1 MTTIMTDRL
10 KTLTISFGMLLIVLG
25 LMAIFL
31 FPTQILVPAQPAT
44 PGYWEGRIIDGVLRR
59 VWHGG
64 QSSQP
69 EHFEMS
75 FPNLPT
81 GVSFILAGL
90 TISAGGLFF
99 QKRAR

>member
-90 TISAGGLFF
+90 AISAGGLFF